1 MPDESAI
8 IRIIQKRLGNDG
20 FVPEDV
26 EVFGLE
32 GVTVVAST
40 DTMVQSTDIP
50 PGMSLADAARKSV
63 VACVSDFAAKG
74 VRPRYGIISVN
85 MPKTVSS
92 REVVRI
98 GTGLRKACDEYG
110 ISILGGDTNG
120 GMEMVFTVCLFGSAS
135 RVIGRDGARTGDL
148 IFVTGPFGY
157 APAGL
162 RMFLGGEKEGG
173 GGRAFVRRAMRAFAR
188 PEPRLDFGLES
199 GRYFSSSMD
208 SSDGLA
214 ATLNEMS
221 RQSRKRFV
229 IDNTPAASDLQK
241 HAKSL
246 GLDPDTLVFEGGEE
260 YEFVFTAPQNHRE
273 AIMGNATRYKTPVI
287 QIGHVADGD
296 GVFVSRGKGM
306 SRLKDS
312 GWDHFG

>member
-1 MPDESAI
+1 MPDESEI

-92 REVVRI
+92 REVARI

-110 ISILGGDTNG
+110 ISILGGDTNE
-120 GMEMVFTVCLFGSAS
+120 GMEVVFTVCLFGSAS
-135 RVIGRDGARTGDL
+135 RVIGRDGARAGDL

-162 RMFLGGEKEGG
+162 RMFLGGGKKEGE
-173 GGRAFVRRAMRAFAR
+173 GRTFVRRAMRSFAR
-188 PEPRLDFGLES
+188 PEPRLDFGVES

-229 IDNTPAASDLQK
+229 IDNIPSTRDLQK
-241 HAKSL
+241 HVKSL
-246 GLDPDTLVFEGGEE
+246 GLDLDALVFEGGEE
-260 YEFVFTAPQNHRE
+260 YEFVFTAPQNHME
-273 AIMGNATRYKTPVI
+273 AIMGNAARYKTPVI
-287 QIGHVADGD
+287 QIGHVTDGYD
-296 GVFVSRGKGM
+296 VFVSRGKDM
-306 SRLKDS
+306 SRLNDS